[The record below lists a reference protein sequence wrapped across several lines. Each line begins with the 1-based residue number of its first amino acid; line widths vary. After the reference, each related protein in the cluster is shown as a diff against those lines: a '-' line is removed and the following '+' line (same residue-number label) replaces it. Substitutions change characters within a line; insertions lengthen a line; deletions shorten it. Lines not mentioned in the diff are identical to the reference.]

1 MTQAISVRPM
11 RLIGIEAIG
20 PSSFADESGTGAGFG
35 AELWFRFIDILTSQR
50 VPFPVDMYG
59 VSWPADTHVPPQ
71 QIHYFCGLESDVDV
85 EGLHELRVAGGNYF
99 EYRCEVPAS
108 DLDAGF
114 RDAYLTAM
122 PASGLVPRDG
132 QHLEVYGEEYDPNA
146 PIARFRILIPVV

>member
-1 MTQAISVRPM
+1 MDPKVTWDQLLCAYERGDWDATWAM
-11 RLIGIEAIG
+11 RYYSAL
-20 PSSFADESGTGAGFG
+20 DEST
-35 AELWFRFIDILTSQR
+35 
-50 VPFPVDMYG
+50 
-59 VSWPADTHVPPQ
+59 
-71 QIHYFCGLESDVDV
+71 CN
-85 EGLHELRVAGGNYF
+85 GGNYF